1 MSSRILLAEFL
12 GTATL
17 LAIVVGSAELAGQL
31 APDAP
36 ALALL
41 CNTLVTG
48 AGLLVILTALGDTG
62 CTLNPAATLLD
73 VGSGRLDVRSAG
85 ARVLAQMAGALA
97 GVALVHLCFAL
108 PVLAVST
115 TTRAAGSPVLSEW
128 VATTG
133 LLFFAGRTAVV
144 APRQVPVVVACWVVA
159 GYWFTST
166 SCFANP
172 AVTFARL
179 WTSTPA
185 GIAPSS
191 APAFLLGQLLAVP
204 AAALLLRAS
213 SSTNAPPKDAPPAT

>member
-1 MSSRILLAEFL
+1 
-12 GTATL
+12 
-17 LAIVVGSAELAGQL
+17 
-31 APDAP
+31 
-36 ALALL
+36 
-41 CNTLVTG
+41 
-48 AGLLVILTALGDTG
+48 
-62 CTLNPAATLLD
+62 
-73 VGSGRLDVRSAG
+73 
-85 ARVLAQMAGALA
+85 
-97 GVALVHLCFAL
+97 
-108 PVLAVST
+108 
-115 TTRAAGSPVLSEW
+115 